1 MTNVP
6 NFHTN
11 VLSLA
16 KIAFVK
22 ILQVV
27 NDFISYT
34 GYKLEI
40 AENHFKN
47 PVVKKG
53 KVLIVK
59 N

>member
-27 NDFISYT
+27 NAFISYT

-47 PVVKKG
+47 LVVKKA